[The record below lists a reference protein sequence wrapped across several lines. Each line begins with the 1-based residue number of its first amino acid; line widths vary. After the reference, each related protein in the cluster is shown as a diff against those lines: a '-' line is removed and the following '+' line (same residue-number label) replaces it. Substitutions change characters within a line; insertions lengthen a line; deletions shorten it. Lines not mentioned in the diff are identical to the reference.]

1 MDQMNYKIG
10 QEVWVFLNAPGCN
23 GIGCTGIV
31 VGFTAKRIK
40 CEVNGFVANYSPK
53 NVEAKGIIIT

>member
-23 GIGCTGIV
+23 GIGMTGTV
-31 VGFTAKRIK
+31 VGFTPKRIK
-40 CEVNGFVANYSPK
+40 CEVNGFVANYSPG
-53 NVEAKGIIIT
+53 NVEAKGIKIT

>member
-23 GIGCTGIV
+23 GIGATGTV
-31 VGFTAKRIK
+31 VGFTPKRIK
-40 CEVNGFVANYSPK
+40 CEVNGFVANYAPS
-53 NVEAKGIIIT
+53 NVEAKGIKIT

>member
-23 GIGCTGIV
+23 GIGCTGTV
-31 VGFTAKRIK
+31 VGFTPKRIK
-40 CEVNGFVANYSPK
+40 CEVNGFVANYSPG
-53 NVEAKGIIIT
+53 NVEAKGIKII